1 MAHRRLPH
9 PAGGRPARPQ
19 HPRLRSGP
27 GRHCAACCRKLDV
40 VDHDPADAARPAE
53 LTYPNIEQAAEVC
66 AGEAVQFLNEGS
78 EFAAVTPGAP
88 AGGADKNKG
97 PGPAIRRRQTPAGDL
112 DTMTVR
118 SRSISRSTRAFGSI
132 CMRERALQKGE
143 GFAQIDILHGTYARA
158 CRDVRRRW
166 PFGNGPRQVALQ
178 WSGERAH
185 LGKPGNSLLIA
196 LVAVVVVPLAGI
208 GFIIYLGIKHRSGVL
223 ILLGALDG
231 IILIQAAL
239 VPPAR
244 SASLS
249 GRWAHSARPPSSVVM
264 GSAAV
269 RPGPSG
275 CRAGRPVRVC

>member
-1 MAHRRLPH
+1 MAHRRLP
-9 PAGGRPARPQ
+9 P
-19 HPRLRSGP
+19 P
-27 GRHCAACCRKLDV
+27 GRGPPGETAAPTAPLW
-40 VDHDPADAARPAE
+40 ARPALRRVLPE
-53 LTYPNIEQAAEVC
+53 ARRRGSRSGRRCPACRTDVSKYRASRRGMRR
-66 AGEAVQFLNEGS
+66 GEAVQFLIEDS

-88 AGGADKNKG
+88 AGGADRNKG

-132 CMRERALQKGE
+132 CMRERALPKCE
-143 GFAQIDILHGTYARA
+143 GLAQIDILHGTYARA

-244 SASLS
+244 SASLR
-249 GRWAHSARPPSSVVM
+249 GR
-264 GSAAV
+264 
-269 RPGPSG
+269 
-275 CRAGRPVRVC
+275 